1 MRRYLSLISL
11 VLLVMFI
18 VLGFIFPQVLNPLPD
33 SWDIV
38 LIIILLLGSFFT
50 ALFSMKGPLKVITLV
65 ASSVGILGL
74 GVVIIFSIAMMIFG
88 NFGS

>member
-1 MRRYLSLISL
+1 MRKYLSLISL
-11 VLLVMFI
+11 ILLIMFI
-18 VLGFIFPQVLNPLPD
+18 VLFFVFPQALSPLPE

-38 LIIILLLGSFFT
+38 LVILLLLGSFIT
-50 ALFSMKGPLKVITLV
+50 ALFSIKGRLKVITLV
-65 ASSVGILGL
+65 VSTIGILGL

>member
-11 VLLVMFI
+11 ILLIMFI
-18 VLGFIFPQVLNPLPD
+18 FLGFVFPQVLNPLPE

-38 LIIILLLGSFFT
+38 LVIILLLGSFIT
-50 ALFSMKGPLKVITLV
+50 ALFSMKGRLKVITLV
-65 ASSVGILGL
+65 VSSIGILGL
-74 GVVIIFSIAMMIFG
+74 GVVIIFGIAMMIFG